1 MLGRFAACAITMNYC
16 RSFSTES
23 AQSGGPG
30 MSALT
35 PLLGVER
42 RVSLLSSVTR
52 DMDHENAC
60 FTRSIAGCNGKL
72 CMLRPEQHILWH
84 VVQKVRSVIEVRRI
98 AAPRRSLKAYGSA
111 TSKGRGVTTRCTNPV
126 PMPSVLPI
134 FTMPV

>member
-1 MLGRFAACAITMNYC
+1 
-16 RSFSTES
+16 
-23 AQSGGPG
+23 

-111 TSKGRGVTTRCTNPV
+111 TSKGRRFLWPPILPGEIPPVSRLRFFHFVTQDG
-126 PMPSVLPI
+126 LI
-134 FTMPV
+134 